1 MIRQRHYRGAAV
13 GVMAAGDDEAPRRD
27 CHCGIINTHPLL
39 LLLLSLS
46 LLLLCCCCCCCRP
59 CCLHRSL
66 APLSPP
72 PPLSP
77 SSPWPIAITL
87 ATIVNTLIVVT
98 NTIIAV
104 AAALVDKCCASSPLE
119 EDYCLSPLSGKF
131 PSSPLSLLP
140 LPSLFLFPFCP
151 LGDFDGTSERGQ

>member
-1 MIRQRHYRGAAV
+1 MIRQRSYRGAAV
-13 GVMAAGDDEAPRRD
+13 GVMAAGDGDDEAPRRD

-39 LLLLSLS
+39 LLLLSL
-46 LLLLCCCCCCCRP
+46 LMLCCCCCCCRP

-77 SSPWPIAITL
+77 SSPWPVAITL
-87 ATIVNTLIVVT
+87 ATIVITLIVVT

-104 AAALVDKCCASSPLE
+104 AAALVDDCCASSLLE

-131 PSSPLSLLP
+131 PSSPLSP
-140 LPSLFLFPFCP
+140 LPSLFLFPFRP
-151 LGDFDGTSERGQ
+151 LALGDFDGNSERGQ